1 VNPFRRSV
9 VVSPFVVRPSL
20 LTAIGGLAAVSCL
33 LAIPPASAAV
43 VDGCVTTRSSS
54 DFNGDGYDDA
64 AVGDPQATVNGVA
77 GAGAVT
83 VLLGDA
89 DGRIG
94 EGTRKLITRASLG
107 ETIKAGDHFGYDVAL
122 APTGHNDGC
131 AEILIGA
138 PGVDLPGAADAGMA
152 FVITDLPD
160 TEGTPDLDAFPLTQA
175 EAGGQVEAGDQ
186 FGSAVAVTAPTQDGA
201 RRLVVG
207 APGENA
213 GATADAG
220 AVDVWRMDSEPVK
233 VGELSQGKA
242 APLGG
247 VAVPG
252 TPQAGDRFGASLAVG
267 LLDLVETTGPET
279 GQGLVIGAPGDSVTG
294 HDGAGSVTVL
304 QEKFASA
311 SLISQ
316 DSTQVPGVA
325 EAGDQFGAS
334 LALSAQTGTA
344 ARTLAVGAPGE
355 DTGTKSNT
363 GAVTLFTNANER
375 FVPRTAFSQATT
387 GVPGANEAG
396 DRFGASLAFGLR
408 TTTLLVGVPAEN
420 VGTTV
425 DAGTVQPVLVPA
437 APSPLRFSATLTENA
452 PGTAGS
458 IGTDNRFGQSLG
470 SLSGQSENIMT
481 ISSPYARRGSVYV
494 LTDGTGLPPRSWVA
508 RAGAA
513 RFGWAVSN

>member
-1 VNPFRRSV
+1 
-9 VVSPFVVRPSL
+9 
-20 LTAIGGLAAVSCL
+20 
-33 LAIPPASAAV
+33 
-43 VDGCVTTRSSS
+43 
-54 DFNGDGYDDA
+54 
-64 AVGDPQATVNGVA
+64 
-77 GAGAVT
+77 
-83 VLLGDA
+83 
-89 DGRIG
+89 
-94 EGTRKLITRASLG
+94 
-107 ETIKAGDHFGYDVAL
+107 
-122 APTGHNDGC
+122 
-131 AEILIGA
+131 
-138 PGVDLPGAADAGMA
+138 
-152 FVITDLPD
+152 
-160 TEGTPDLDAFPLTQA
+160 
-175 EAGGQVEAGDQ
+175 
-186 FGSAVAVTAPTQDGA
+186 
-201 RRLVVG
+201 
-207 APGENA
+207 
-213 GATADAG
+213 
-220 AVDVWRMDSEPVK
+220 MDSEPVK

-247 VAVPG
+247 VTVPG

-294 HDGAGSVTVL
+294 RDGAGSVTVL

-334 LALSAQTGTA
+334 LALSPQTGSA
-344 ARTLAVGAPGE
+344 ARTLAVGVPGE

-375 FVPRTAFSQATT
+375 FVPRTAFSQATA

-494 LTDGTGLPPRSWVA
+494 LTDGTGRPPRSWVA
-508 RAGAA
+508 VAGAA